1 MRTTVTLDDRVAAE
15 LKRISVD
22 TGRPFKDVIN
32 ETIRAGLAVR
42 QQPPPTP
49 YRLRPSSL
57 GSLRV
62 AGPLEKALQLADEL
76 EDAALLGKLEQRK

>member
-1 MRTTVTLDDRVAAE
+1 MRTTVTLDDHVAAE

-32 ETIRAGLAVR
+32 ETIRAGLAAR
-42 QQPPPTP
+42 QQSPPTP

-57 GSLRV
+57 GALRV
-62 AGPLEKALQLADEL
+62 AGSLEKALQLADEL
-76 EDAALLGKLEQRK
+76 EDAALLAKLEQRK

>member
-1 MRTTVTLDDRVAAE
+1 MRTTVTLDDRLTAE

-32 ETIRAGLAVR
+32 ETIRAGLVAR

-49 YRLRPSSL
+49 YRLKPSSL
-57 GSLRV
+57 GALMV

>member
-32 ETIRAGLAVR
+32 ETIRASLALR

-49 YRLRPSSL
+49 YRLRPSFL
-57 GSLRV
+57 DALRV
-62 AGPLEKALQLADEL
+62 ARPLEKALQLADEL

>member
-1 MRTTVTLDDRVAAE
+1 MRTTVTLDDSLAAE

-32 ETIRAGLAVR
+32 ETIRAGLVAR
-42 QQPPPTP
+42 TQPPPTR

-57 GSLRV
+57 GTLMV
-62 AGPLEKALQLADEL
+62 ARPLEKALRLADEL